1 MNCKKKDYELVHK
14 YLSKTRK
21 SLTRHLFH
29 RKIDTTSNI
38 VRISIRHKRRI
49 KTNNNETKQIEFQ
62 FKNKKQ
68 KNQYHETLREIQVPF
83 LSLL

>member
-1 MNCKKKDYELVHK
+1 MHK

-29 RKIDTTSNI
+29 QKIDTTSNI

-49 KTNNNETKQIEFQ
+49 KTTNNETKQIEFQ
-62 FKNKKQ
+62 FKKLKSKKINITKPSEKFKYLFYRYYEIYFVY
-68 KNQYHETLREIQVPF
+68 KN
-83 LSLL
+83 